1 MEATLSICNDID
13 MEKNSILVEFGKNL
27 RAERN
32 RAGYS
37 QDGLAEKIGICAGK
51 HIGTIERGETNPT
64 LTTIVSIMKTLNIEF
79 DKLMDVKKE
88 I

>member
-1 MEATLSICNDID
+1 
-13 MEKNSILVEFGKNL
+13 MEKDEILVKFVKNL

-64 LTTIVSIMKTLNIEF
+64 LTTVISIMKVLNISF
-79 DKLMDVKKE
+79 DKLFDLKD
-88 I
+88 

>member
-1 MEATLSICNDID
+1 MDKEN
-13 MEKNSILVEFGKNL
+13 ILKEFGKNL

-32 RAGYS
+32 RAGLS

-64 LTTIVSIMKTLNIEF
+64 LTTIVAIMKVL
-79 DKLMDVKKE
+79 E
-88 I
+88 INFEDLFKIKN

>member
-1 MEATLSICNDID
+1 MVVRLLSTCNDMF
-13 MEKNSILVEFGKNL
+13 MEKEKILEEFGKNL

-37 QDGLAEKIGICAGK
+37 QDGLANKIGICAGK

-64 LTTIVSIMKTLNIEF
+64 LTTIVAIMETLHIDF
-79 DKLMDVKKE
+79 DKLYNTKV
-88 I
+88 

>member
-1 MEATLSICNDID
+1 MSICNDIT

-64 LTTIVSIMKTLNIEF
+64 LTTIVSIMKTLDIEF
-79 DKLMDVKKE
+79 DKLMDVKKTD

>member
-1 MEATLSICNDID
+1 MDRD
-13 MEKNSILVEFGKNL
+13 KILAEFGKNL

-37 QDGLAEKIGICAGK
+37 QDGLADAIGICAGK

-64 LTTIVSIMKTLNIEF
+64 LMT
-79 DKLMDVKKE
+79 KL
-88 I
+88 

>member
-1 MEATLSICNDID
+1 MDKD
-13 MEKNSILVEFGKNL
+13 KILIEFGKNL

-37 QDGLAEKIGICAGK
+37 QDRLADAIGICAGK

-64 LTTIVSIMKTLNIEF
+64 LTTIIAIMKVLKIDFAKLYNI
-79 DKLMDVKKE
+79 DE
-88 I
+88 IEIEDLKN